1 MTISP
6 MDSQSYF
13 LQPGRMQHQ
22 SQHQI
27 HDLTPCSAVRFHTCG
42 YAEETGALNTE
53 HSHQVS
59 SFNLPAQCDSSLV
72 TPVSPGMAPP
82 ITRRDVENS
91 MSPLVVSPNTYR
103 INNWEGESYNPS
115 YHRLSQRSSNS
126 LDISTS
132 DDSFP
137 SPSYMNVPEPYF
149 GEFGVSATSGTAQRS
164 LSSPRFQQS
173 PHLQSA
179 GGMSHSS
186 HHSLHHA
193 TQDEPIYRSNNRAPT
208 LIAPNPLTWKQS
220 AMKHDYSAYQPD
232 SLQPAIK
239 NEYSTYRKGSVS
251 PVHSSPRS
259 GQSPP
264 RGIRKRTKSLPPQG
278 IKGRKGKGRPQYS
291 YEALIA
297 SGDLNEQDRVLLKLR
312 HKDNLPWKEIE
323 KQFNLV
329 FGTTVKDST
338 LQMRKT
344 RLINKLRVCFWTAEE
359 VHFLRSYRFDTDCL
373 TKANVRRKER

>member
-1 MTISP
+1 
-6 MDSQSYF
+6 
-13 LQPGRMQHQ
+13 
-22 SQHQI
+22 
-27 HDLTPCSAVRFHTCG
+27 
-42 YAEETGALNTE
+42 
-53 HSHQVS
+53 
-59 SFNLPAQCDSSLV
+59 
-72 TPVSPGMAPP
+72 
-82 ITRRDVENS
+82 
-91 MSPLVVSPNTYR
+91 
-103 INNWEGESYNPS
+103 
-115 YHRLSQRSSNS
+115 
-126 LDISTS
+126 
-132 DDSFP
+132 
-137 SPSYMNVPEPYF
+137 
-149 GEFGVSATSGTAQRS
+149 
-164 LSSPRFQQS
+164 
-173 PHLQSA
+173 
-179 GGMSHSS
+179 
-186 HHSLHHA
+186 
-193 TQDEPIYRSNNRAPT
+193 
-208 LIAPNPLTWKQS
+208 
-220 AMKHDYSAYQPD
+220 MKHDYSAYQPD